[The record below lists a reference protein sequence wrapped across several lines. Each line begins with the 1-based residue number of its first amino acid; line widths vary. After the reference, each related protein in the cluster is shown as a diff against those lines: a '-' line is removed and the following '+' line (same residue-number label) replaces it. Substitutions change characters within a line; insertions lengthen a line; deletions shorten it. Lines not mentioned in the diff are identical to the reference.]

1 MALGDT
7 AQMSPATVS
16 IAIPVFNGER
26 YLRESLASA
35 LAQTRPADEV
45 LVMDNAST
53 DQSREIAE
61 SLLPGAVRT
70 AETNLGAVANFNR
83 AVEEA
88 SGEYFAWLAAD
99 DLLAPAF
106 LERALPALEAVPTAP
121 ACLTAIR
128 FVDVDG
134 RSQGEQRD
142 PELSSADAGVRLRSL
157 LRRPRWTEVY
167 CLYRRSALLAS
178 PRFRDAW
185 GADVILTWWF
195 LLRGPLLVLDEPLL
209 DYRVYPVKTVDM
221 TAASLNP
228 GAARRRWVMLGLW
241 RALWHETRASDVDRA
256 TARRARREL
265 LLAVVHRHWIKHL
278 AYDVYVV
285 GLDRPLVGRALRRL
299 RGGSG

>member
-1 MALGDT
+1 
-7 AQMSPATVS
+7 MSPATVS

-53 DQSREIAE
+53 DRTREIAE
-61 SLLPGAVRT
+61 SMLPGAVRT
-70 AETNLGAVANFNR
+70 AETNRGAVANFNR
-83 AVEEA
+83 AVDEA
-88 SGEYFAWLAAD
+88 AGEYFAWLAAD

-106 LERALPALEAVPTAP
+106 LERALPALEAAPTAP

-128 FVDVDG
+128 FVDLDG
-134 RSQGEQRD
+134 RPQGEQHD

-157 LRRPRWTEVY
+157 LRRSRWTEVY

-178 PRFRDAW
+178 PRFRDAY

-209 DYRVYPVKTVDM
+209 DYRVHPVKTVDM

-241 RALWHETRASDVDRA
+241 RSLWRETRAPDVDRA

-265 LLAVVHRHWIKHL
+265 LLAVLHRHWIKHL
-278 AYDVYVV
+278 AYDVYVL

-299 RGGSG
+299 RGITS